1 MSDSEMQELFIKNLK
16 RILNEKH
23 CLSSELAEGIGVRKS
38 TVSNWMNGLSLPRM
52 DKINRIC
59 GFLNVNRSEL
69 FEDPTKNTEQDKKEK
84 KSDDYYLSDKRKAL
98 DKKIDQFND
107 DGIQKMSDYADDII
121 KIPEYRKEN
130 TSHQTSAL
138 NAAHERTDIEVTE
151 EMKKH
156 DDDIMNDDSEWN

>member
-1 MSDSEMQELFIKNLK
+1 MFTKIHFLCTMILGGTIMSDLEMQELFIKNLK

-69 FEDPTKNTEQDKKEK
+69 FEDPTKNIEQDKKEK
-84 KSDDYYLSDKRKAL
+84 KSDDYYLSDKRKTL

-107 DGIQKMSDYADDII
+107 DGIQKMSDYADDIM
-121 KIPEYRKEN
+121 KIPEYRK
-130 TSHQTSAL
+130 
-138 NAAHERTDIEVTE
+138 DTE
-151 EMKKH
+151 
-156 DDDIMNDDSEWN
+156 

>member
-1 MSDSEMQELFIKNLK
+1 MSDLEMQELFIKNLK

-69 FEDPTKNTEQDKKEK
+69 FEDPTKNIEQDKKEK
-84 KSDDYYLSDKRKAL
+84 KSDDYYLSDKRKTL

-107 DGIQKMSDYADDII
+107 DGIQKMSDYADDIM
-121 KIPEYRKEN
+121 KIPEYRK
-130 TSHQTSAL
+130 
-138 NAAHERTDIEVTE
+138 DTE
-151 EMKKH
+151 
-156 DDDIMNDDSEWN
+156 